1 MYLPREFIIVMGLM
15 VLLLSNMIST
25 KVILIGGILVM
36 YYVYDHVKINKSFR
50 EVMNNVSDVNEERN
64 KYVIKEDGH
73 KFVYDTHVHMD
84 EKVDEYMRKIKKY
97 RRYNKDSYDKG
108 NNHMVS
114 FIKNIYM
121 IESGAG
127 HSRQLYENAET
138 HYREGV
144 KYFRSIILSIP
155 IMTFG
160 QSLVR
165 QYKDHMD
172 ILGNLCK
179 ELEEYCYVRL
189 YNISLHLNKDWLS
202 EPDIYKT
209 EIINSEIR
217 AANSH
222 NNQNEL

>member
-1 MYLPREFIIVMGLM
+1 
-15 VLLLSNMIST
+15 
-25 KVILIGGILVM
+25 
-36 YYVYDHVKINKSFR
+36 
-50 EVMNNVSDVNEERN
+50 
-64 KYVIKEDGH
+64 
-73 KFVYDTHVHMD
+73 
-84 EKVDEYMRKIKKY
+84 
-97 RRYNKDSYDKG
+97 
-108 NNHMVS
+108 
-114 FIKNIYM
+114 
-121 IESGAG
+121 
-127 HSRQLYENAET
+127 
-138 HYREGV
+138 
-144 KYFRSIILSIP
+144 
-155 IMTFG
+155 MTFG
-160 QSLVR
+160 QSIVR